1 MVEPALPAAED
12 EAVSG
17 GKTVTT
23 TEGLEDVV
31 ATHSWICDLD
41 GTLGKLTYCGVDIH
55 DLAEHSSFEET
66 AYLLWH
72 GALPTRAQ
80 LEEVRTHLCAQRALP
95 KRVMDLMHLLPT
107 TTAPMDVLRT
117 TVSALAAFDPEA
129 HETSIAVNYRRAL
142 RLTARLSTIVT
153 AWEHIRN
160 GREPIA
166 PLPDADHA
174 TNFLYMLT
182 GKMPDPY
189 AAHVMDVA
197 LILHAD
203 HELNASTFAARVT
216 AGTCADMYAAITSA
230 IGALS
235 GPLHGGANEQVMRLF
250 LRIGEV
256 SRAESSI
263 HEAIEHK
270 ERIMGF
276 GHRVYHTEDPRAT
289 HLREM
294 SRELGRRTENS
305 RWYEMSQVIEKYM
318 WKRKGLRPNVDFY
331 SASVYYM
338 LGIPVDLDTPLFACS
353 RIAGWTAH
361 VLEQYA
367 HNRLIRPRAE
377 YTGPKVTAY
386 VPIEQR
392 V

>member
-1 MVEPALPAAED
+1 MFRYIHPFGRGDISLIQDYSPLTLHILRSYNYLTQSHMICYSESCLLRCGSSSFPTLARLIGCRPAYYPTR
-12 EAVSG
+12 SYTPG
-17 GKTVTT
+17 GPDMSTT
-23 TEGLEDVV
+23 TGLEDVV
-31 ATHSWICDLD
+31 VADSSICDLD
-41 GTLGKLTYCGVDIH
+41 GKHGKLTYCGVDIH

-80 LEEVRTHLCAQRALP
+80 LEGVRTCLCAQRALP

-129 HETSIAVNYRRAL
+129 HETSVAVNYRRAL

-189 AAHVMDVA
+189 AAQVLDVA

-216 AGTCADMYAAITSA
+216 TGTCADMYA
-230 IGALS
+230 
-235 GPLHGGANEQVMRLF
+235 
-250 LRIGEV
+250 
-256 SRAESSI
+256 
-263 HEAIEHK
+263 
-270 ERIMGF
+270 
-276 GHRVYHTEDPRAT
+276 
-289 HLREM
+289 
-294 SRELGRRTENS
+294 
-305 RWYEMSQVIEKYM
+305 
-318 WKRKGLRPNVDFY
+318 
-331 SASVYYM
+331 
-338 LGIPVDLDTPLFACS
+338 
-353 RIAGWTAH
+353 
-361 VLEQYA
+361 
-367 HNRLIRPRAE
+367 
-377 YTGPKVTAY
+377 
-386 VPIEQR
+386 
-392 V
+392 